1 MDTMETLQPKKPSRK
16 TVNLFLT
23 LLPEEKER
31 LEDHAQTTGRPI
43 TWIVRDACRAYL
55 DTVEAKGEMRPAHL
69 NVTLSHEVPLI
80 RRSPG
85 RPPGAKAARG
95 KTAKTV
101 ANVRKEAL

>member
-1 MDTMETLQPKKPSRK
+1 METTEAPQPKKPSRK

-31 LEDHAQTTGRPI
+31 LDTHAQTTGRPI

-55 DTVEAKGEMRPAHL
+55 DTVEAKGGPRPAHL
-69 NVTLSHEVPLI
+69 NVTLSQEVPLI

-85 RPPGAKAARG
+85 RPPREAKAA
-95 KTAKTV
+95 KPV
-101 ANVRKEAL
+101 AYVRKECL